1 MTAATEPLAVLS
13 GVGKRYGDTWAVLDM
28 SLEIR
33 PGQIVGFIG
42 PNGAGKTTLMK
53 LIAGLCA
60 PTRGS
65 LNVLGQRLDNSR
77 QRTPAGLGLSTDM
90 LGMIPTLSSREN
102 LRMLGRIRSV
112 ATPAS
117 IDDTLVRVGLD
128 PKDPKPVRAYSTGMR
143 QRLSLAQALME
154 KPRLLLL
161 DEPTNGLDPAGVIS
175 FRQLLQELAG
185 EGAGILLAS
194 HLLTEVERVCHQVL
208 LVRAGRL
215 LKSLTIYEPRP
226 TVRRVTVSTLGDL
239 ERLRAWTAQDG
250 EGRASLTVNGLTADV
265 DSPLATPALVRV
277 LLDSRIAIEAIGPA
291 HSDLETEYLRTVGQ
305 VSIVE
310 KD

>member
-1 MTAATEPLAVLS
+1 MTGAPEPLVVLA

-53 LIAGLCA
+53 LIAGLCT

-65 LNVLGQRLDNSR
+65 LTVLGQRLDKSG
-77 QRTPAGLGLSTDM
+77 QRTPPGLGLSTDM
-90 LGMIPTLSSREN
+90 MGVIPTLSGREN
-102 LRMLGRIRSV
+102 LRMLGRICGV
-112 ATPAS
+112 ATPVS

-128 PKDPKPVRAYSTGMR
+128 PKDQKPVRAYSTGMR
-143 QRLSLAQALME
+143 QRLSLAQALIE

-175 FRQLLQELAG
+175 FRQLLQDLAADG
-185 EGAGILLAS
+185 TGILLAS
-194 HLLTEVERVCHQVL
+194 HLLTEVERVCHHVL

-215 LKSLTIYEPRP
+215 LKSLAIHEPRP
-226 TVRRVTVSTLGDL
+226 TVRRLTVSTPTDL
-239 ERLRAWTAQDG
+239 ERLRAWAERDG
-250 EGRASLTVNGLTADV
+250 GRSAPLTVNGLMADI
-265 DSPLATPALVRV
+265 DSPLATPALIRV
-277 LLDSRIAIEAIGPA
+277 LVDNRIDLEAIGPA
-291 HSDLETEYLRTVGQ
+291 HSDLEAEYLRTVGQ
-305 VSIVE
+305 ASIAE
-310 KD
+310 RD